1 MQPVRPVP
9 EMDEEAHAFSAIKA
23 IGVNSLQVQAHEREA
38 GHRDHRAE
46 DVHRQREHAPRQ
58 GRRLRPV
65 PGKLPDSC
73 EWSLHLTL
81 DLASFRGKNRAASMN
96 ELLYKLGIE

>member
-1 MQPVRPVP
+1 
-9 EMDEEAHAFSAIKA
+9 
-23 IGVNSLQVQAHEREA
+23 
-38 GHRDHRAE
+38 
-46 DVHRQREHAPRQ
+46 
-58 GRRLRPV
+58 V